1 MFLNPLVYSDS
12 QTCIDQA
19 ECDRKAA
26 EMLARIVSLAQR
38 HQSDNPFWTQF
49 QQKAEAAKRKE
60 GPAADVLFLLH
71 SNVFYLWDLLED
83 AEDEEGVEL
92 LMQLESDCF

>member
-1 MFLNPLVYSDS
+1 MTLNPLVYSDS
-12 QTCIDQA
+12 LTCIDQA

-26 EMLARIVSLAQR
+26 EMLERIVTLAGKFQPE
-38 HQSDNPFWTQF
+38 NPFWTQF
-49 QQKAEAAKRKE
+49 QAKAEAAKKGE

-83 AEDEEGVEL
+83 AEDDTGVEL
-92 LMQLESDCF
+92 LQSLERDCF